1 MRGAMLVAV
10 GLLAATLTGCGGSG
24 GSGTTTASAPAPAQQ
39 QTLKVYFVKGEQFA
53 PVARV
58 AAAGASTATRAM
70 QALLAGPTAAERSQ
84 GIDTTLPPGTTL
96 TSVTV
101 ANGTATVDLAHAQT
115 TPTAFDVSVRPARAS
130 QIVYTLTA
138 ISGIHDVVIRL
149 NGEDRATFVGSRLA
163 EKGELDTRDLSKP
176 VTLPSEP
183 AEVPNGHAPADPAAV
198 QRRLVALRYLPSD
211 AVTGTWDYRTSQA
224 VMAFQA
230 WQGLDRDGQV
240 GPQTLAELETA
251 SIPVP
256 TKTGTGRR
264 IEVYRSKGVT
274 LLIEGSSVVQAVH
287 SSSGA
292 PGYETPTGD
301 YSVFRKEENSWS
313 VPYQVWLPWA
323 SYFNGGIAFH
333 EYPDVPPQPASHGCV
348 RIPAPEAQ
356 GLYAFATIGTPVSV
370 Y

>member
-1 MRGAMLVAV
+1 M
-10 GLLAATLTGCGGSG
+10 
-24 GSGTTTASAPAPAQQ
+24 
-39 QTLKVYFVKGEQFA
+39 
-53 PVARV
+53 
-58 AAAGASTATRAM
+58 
-70 QALLAGPTAAERSQ
+70 
-84 GIDTTLPPGTTL
+84 
-96 TSVTV
+96 
-101 ANGTATVDLAHAQT
+101 
-115 TPTAFDVSVRPARAS
+115 
-130 QIVYTLTA
+130 
-138 ISGIHDVVIRL
+138 
-149 NGEDRATFVGSRLA
+149 
-163 EKGELDTRDLSKP
+163 
-176 VTLPSEP
+176 TLPSEP

-224 VMAFQA
+224 VTAFQA
-230 WQGLDRDGQV
+230 WQGLDRDGAV

-251 SIPVP
+251 SPPVP
-256 TKTGTGRR
+256 AKTGTGRR

-274 LLIEGSSVVQAVH
+274 LLIDGSSIVQAVH

-292 PGYETPTGD
+292 PGYETPAGD

-356 GLYAFATIGTPVSV
+356 GLYAFAAIGTPVSV

>member
-10 GLLAATLTGCGGSG
+10 GLFAATLTGCGGSG
-24 GSGTTTASAPAPAQQ
+24 GGTTTASAPAPAHK
-39 QTLKVYFVKGEQFA
+39 QTVKVYFVKGEQFA
-53 PVARV
+53 PVARAV
-58 AAAGASTATRAM
+58 AATSSAPTGAM
-70 QALLAGPTAAERSQ
+70 EALLAGPTAAERSQ
-84 GIDTTLPPGTTL
+84 GIDTTIPGGATL

-101 ANGTATVDLAHAQT
+101 ADGTATVDIAHAQT
-115 TPTAFDVSVRPARAS
+115 APTAFDVSLRPARAS

-138 ISGIHDVVIRL
+138 IPGIHDVVIRV
-149 NGEDRATFVGSRLA
+149 NGEDRATFVGSELA
-163 EKGELDTRDLSKP
+163 LQGSLDTGDLSRP

-198 QRRLVALRYLPSD
+198 QRRLVALRYLPAG

-224 VMAFQA
+224 VTAFQA
-230 WQGLDRDGQV
+230 WQGLDRDGAV

-251 SIPVP
+251 SPPVP
-256 TKTGTGRR
+256 AKTGTGRR

-274 LLIEGSSVVQAVH
+274 LLIDGSSIVQAVH

-292 PGYETPTGD
+292 PGYETPAGD

-356 GLYAFATIGTPVSV
+356 GLYAFAAIGTPVSV

>member
-1 MRGAMLVAV
+1 MRVAMIVAA
-10 GLLAATLTGCGGSG
+10 GLLAATLTGCGGAKQSAA
-24 GSGTTTASAPAPAQQ
+24 TTTSAPPLNQESVP
-39 QTLKVYFVKGEQFA
+39 VYFVKGEQFA

-58 AAAGASTATRAM
+58 VAVRSSTATSAM
-70 QALLAGPTAAERSQ
+70 EALLDGPTDAERSQ

-101 ANGTATVDLAHAQT
+101 ADGTATVDLAHAQT
-115 TPTAFDVSVRPARAS
+115 APTAFDVSLRPARAS

-138 ISGIHDVVIRL
+138 IPGIHDVVIRL

-163 EKGELDTRDLSKP
+163 QKGELDTGDLSRP

-230 WQGLDRDGQV
+230 WQGLDRDGEV

-274 LLIEGSSVVQAVH
+274 LLIDGSSVVQAVH

-292 PGYETPTGD
+292 PGYETPSGD

-356 GLYAFATIGTPVSV
+356 GLYAFAAIGTPVSV